1 MGKPSPGLICPLY
14 IQDCS
19 DRWLETSRFL
29 FDRIRCARSDLMQS
43 RSQMN
48 MSHSDLYLPEQ
59 LLIGAAK
66 MIRDRRCDDRAVDP
80 QLRVVMY

>member
-1 MGKPSPGLICPLY
+1 
-14 IQDCS
+14 
-19 DRWLETSRFL
+19 
-29 FDRIRCARSDLMQS
+29 
-43 RSQMN
+43 MN